1 MIAEEAD
8 TLDLCD
14 VSAVFAELALF
25 WTNFVDMEIYT
36 QRLKELVNELDIKYI
51 APTHGLPILDI
62 DKTMPK
68 VIEGLQAPYHKLAG

>member
-8 TLDLCD
+8 SLDLFD

-36 QRLKELVNELDIKYI
+36 KRMEQLVDELGIKCI
-51 APTHGLPILDI
+51 APTHGLPILDVG
-62 DKTMPK
+62 KTMPK
-68 VIEGLQAPYHKLAG
+68 VMEGLQAPYHKLAS